1 MEPIKDI
8 IQKELYEVVN
18 NPIDQAGNRIKL
30 RGVSHENLVRHLKNI
45 PYQEKSGSKIVS
57 SHINLPNESKKWVL
71 TPKQY
76 MSYLDGPNNPINVK
90 ENMLENIKK
99 HYEVVDVRIAEDKTE
114 QYENTVRDS
123 VVANQFVDN
132 STQEEND
139 IVDNKNVITQF
150 SDVAPSSNADDKIED
165 IREQLARKNEIVA
178 QIEKE
183 TEEFEKRAQE
193 QAIKYTEVQ
202 KQIQD
207 AKQKYSEILL
217 KREQLEKS
225 QHVTMVN
232 MNKNLDIR
240 IEELTKRRDKSKLLT
255 EDYDLKINKGIE
267 EFQSINDNIAREEE
281 YIRALSFDGE
291 VEIPYVDKVE
301 QVIKRV
307 A

>member
-8 IQKELYEVVN
+8 IQYELSEIN
-18 NPIDQAGNRIKL
+18 DNPIDQAGNRIKL
-30 RGVSHENLVRHLKNI
+30 RSVSHENLIRHLKNV
-45 PYQEKSGSKIVS
+45 PYHGKRGPKIVS
-57 SHINLPNESKKWVL
+57 SHINLPDEAKKWGL

-76 MSYLDGPNNPINVK
+76 MSHLVKRSNPINVK

-99 HYEVVDVRIAEDKTE
+99 HSEVADIKIEEDKTE
-114 QYENTVRDS
+114 QYENAVSDYVVSTES
-123 VVANQFVDN
+123 VINNV
-132 STQEEND
+132 QEENG
-139 IVDNKNVITQF
+139 IGDNKNVSTQF
-150 SDVAPSSNADDKIED
+150 SDVSSSDVNNKIVD
-165 IREQLARKNEIVA
+165 IREQLARKSEIVA

-183 TEEFEKRAQE
+183 TESFEKRTQE

-225 QHVTMVN
+225 QHETMIN

-240 IEELTKRRDKSKLLT
+240 IEEVTKRRDKSKLLM

-267 EFQSINDNIAREEE
+267 EFQSINDDIAREEE

-291 VEIPYVDKVE
+291 VEIPYVDNTE
-301 QVIKRV
+301 QVIKKV